1 MICKIMVYC
10 VYMRHT
16 PFVLVVV
23 SLSLLAGFVFVH
35 YPKTSTSTPVPF
47 VIEHPE
53 VFQAFYGEL
62 VGQPAYFTFDSAKD
76 FSLYAGLLV
85 LEANQQDADVSLQ
98 VYRIE
103 EDVPKNIARIEAQE
117 ERFTVVPLFTL
128 DGLSHNWEMV
138 YTTED
143 EEHFLQGPELFGVGK
158 TDVGRKKGID
168 AAPGRYIFRVH
179 SRDNIGPYVLVVGDK
194 ESVSQV
200 ERIQKESSTTTPQ
213 IQKGGGTRVLFV
225 VLVGATLLVLFC
237 VWALEVLVFRHKRA
251 VLLKKKKRKKP
262 LRKKRK

>member
-10 VYMRHT
+10 VYMRHI

-103 EDVPKNIARIEAQE
+103 EDVSKNIARIEAQE

-128 DGLSHNWEMV
+128 EM
-138 YTTED
+138 
-143 EEHFLQGPELFGVGK
+143 
-158 TDVGRKKGID
+158 
-168 AAPGRYIFRVH
+168 
-179 SRDNIGPYVLVVGDK
+179 
-194 ESVSQV
+194 
-200 ERIQKESSTTTPQ
+200 
-213 IQKGGGTRVLFV
+213 
-225 VLVGATLLVLFC
+225 LVGAQDVTSCACGGPRSTSLTDLGATGCHPASPGVSPDLDQNRGSATL
-237 VWALEVLVFRHKRA
+237 RA
-251 VLLKKKKRKKP
+251 QKVVHNPWKISTRKY
-262 LRKKRK
+262 